1 MNGFKIYNYKS
12 IESLFTKREGES
24 KFGEKVGFIENLD
37 ELENSNAKY
46 VLFGIPEDIGVRANL
61 GKPGAANA
69 WKACLKS
76 LLNVQ
81 ANQYTNPE
89 NLILLGEV
97 ECSTLMA
104 KSANIDESDP
114 NYLAKL
120 GDLVQTLDGIVSE
133 LVKRIILAE
142 KIPIIIGGG
151 HNNAY
156 GNIKGASQALK
167 KPINIINID
176 AHTDLRKLEHR
187 HSGNGFS
194 YAKNDQFMAKYR
206 IFGLH
211 QNYTPEY
218 IFEEMNVSQKDQY
231 RLFEHLM
238 LFNSKEIIN
247 AFREELEF
255 ISVDDF
261 GLELDCD
268 AIQEFPSSAQS
279 PSGFS
284 YNMIRNF
291 IKIASEVENIRYLHI
306 CEALPTSQTEI
317 KVGKALS
324 YLITDFLNSEKNE

>member
-1 MNGFKIYNYKS
+1 MNGFKTYNHKT
-12 IESLFTKREGES
+12 IEGLFTKREGET
-24 KFGEKVGFIENLD
+24 KFGEKLGFIGNLD
-37 ELENSNAKY
+37 ELKNSKAKY
-46 VLFGIPEDIGVRANL
+46 VLFGIPEDIGVRANS
-61 GKPGAANA
+61 GKSGAANA
-69 WKACLKS
+69 WKTCLKS

-81 ANQYTNPE
+81 ANQYTKPE

-97 ECSTLMA
+97 ECSQLMA
-104 KSANIDESDP
+104 KAANIDNEDP

-120 GDLVQTLDGIVSE
+120 GDLVQSLDEVVSE
-133 LVKRIILAE
+133 LVQQIILAG

-156 GNIKGASQALK
+156 GNIKGTSQALK
-167 KPINIINID
+167 KPVNIINID

-194 YAKNDQFMAKYR
+194 FARNEQFMAKYR

-218 IFEEMNVSQKDQY
+218 IFEEMNASQKDQY

-238 LFNSKEIIN
+238 LLPSQEIIK
-247 AFREELEF
+247 AFRDELDF
-255 ISVDDF
+255 VSNDDF

-268 AIQEFPSSAQS
+268 AIREFPSSAQS

-284 YNMIRNF
+284 FNMVRNF
-291 IKIASEVENIRYLHI
+291 IKIASEEENIRYLHI
-306 CEALPTSQTEI
+306 CEALPTSQSEI
-317 KVGKALS
+317 RVGKALS
-324 YLITDFLNSEKNE
+324 FLITDFLNTETNG

>member
-1 MNGFKIYNYKS
+1 MY
-12 IESLFTKREGES
+12 L
-24 KFGEKVGFIENLD
+24 
-37 ELENSNAKY
+37 
-46 VLFGIPEDIGVRANL
+46 
-61 GKPGAANA
+61 
-69 WKACLKS
+69 
-76 LLNVQ
+76 
-81 ANQYTNPE
+81 
-89 NLILLGEV
+89 
-97 ECSTLMA
+97 
-104 KSANIDESDP
+104 P
-114 NYLAKL
+114 NYHLKL
-120 GDLVQTLDGIVSE
+120 GDLISNIDDIVS
-133 LVKRIILAE
+133 RIVAKIVSAG

-194 YAKNDQFMAKYR
+194 YARNDQYMAKYR
-206 IFGLH
+206 VFGLH

-218 IFEEMNVSQKDQY
+218 IFEEMNVSQKNQY

-255 ISVDDF
+255 ISDDDF

-284 YNMIRNF
+284 FNMIRNF
-291 IKIASEVENIRYLHI
+291 IKIASEEENIRYLHI
-306 CEALPTSQTEI
+306 
-317 KVGKALS
+317 
-324 YLITDFLNSEKNE
+324 

>member
-1 MNGFKIYNYKS
+1 MNGFKTYNYKS
-12 IESLFTKREGES
+12 IEGLFAKREGET
-24 KFGEKVGFIENLD
+24 KFGEKVGFIESLE
-37 ELENSNAKY
+37 ELENSKAKY

-81 ANQYTNPE
+81 ANSYTTPE

-97 ECSTLMA
+97 ECSHLLA
-104 KSANIDESDP
+104 KAANIDQADP

-120 GDLVQTLDGIVSE
+120 GDLVQTLDAVVSE
-133 LVKRIILAE
+133 LVKRIILAG

-156 GNIKGASQALK
+156 GNIKGTSQALK
-167 KPINIINID
+167 KPIHILNID

-194 YAKNDQFMAKYR
+194 YAKKELFMEKYH

-218 IFEEMNVSQKDQY
+218 IFEEMIVSQKVQA
-231 RLFEHLM
+231 RFFEHLM
-238 LFNSKEIIN
+238 LFPPQEIIK

-255 ISVDDF
+255 VSGEDF

-268 AIQEFPSSAQS
+268 AICGFPSSAES

-284 YNMIRNF
+284 LDMVRNF
-291 IKIASEVENIRYLHI
+291 IKIASEAENIRYLHI
-306 CEALPTSQTEI
+306 CEALPTVQTEV

-324 YLITDFLNSEKNE
+324 YIITDFLCGNTPG

>member
-1 MNGFKIYNYKS
+1 MNGFKIYNYKT

-24 KFGEKVGFIENLD
+24 KFGEKVGFIKNLD
-37 ELENSNAKY
+37 ELEISNAKY
-46 VLFGIPEDIGVRANL
+46 VLFGIPEDIGVRANS

-69 WKACLKS
+69 WKACLRS

-97 ECSTLMA
+97 ECSNLMA
-104 KSANIDESDP
+104 KAANIDEADP
-114 NYLAKL
+114 NYLVKL
-120 GDLVQTLDGIVSE
+120 GDLVQSLDEVVSE
-133 LVKRIILAE
+133 LVNRIILAG

-156 GNIKGASQALK
+156 GNIKGTSQALK

-194 YAKNDQFMAKYR
+194 YARNDKYMAKYR
-206 IFGLH
+206 VFGLH

-218 IFEEMNVSQKDQY
+218 IFEEMIVSPKDQY

-238 LFNSKEIIN
+238 LFTSQGIIK
-247 AFREELEF
+247 AFKEELEF
-255 ISVDDF
+255 VSDDDF

-268 AIQEFPSSAQS
+268 AIREFPSSAQS

-284 YNMIRNF
+284 FNMVRNF
-291 IKIASEVENIRYLHI
+291 IKIASEEENIRYLHI
-306 CEALPTSQTEI
+306 CEALPTSQTET

-324 YLITDFLNSEKNE
+324 FLITDFLNAESH

>member
-1 MNGFKIYNYKS
+1 MNGLKIYTQKS
-12 IESLFTKREGES
+12 IEGFFIKREGET
-24 KFGEKVGFIENLD
+24 KFGEKVGFIENL
-37 ELENSNAKY
+37 EQLKNSNAKY

-61 GKPGAANA
+61 GKPGASHA
-69 WKACLKS
+69 WKTCLKS

-97 ECSTLMA
+97 DCLKLMA
-104 KSANIDESDP
+104 KAANIDEADP
-114 NYLAKL
+114 NYLPKL
-120 GDLVQTLDGIVSE
+120 GDLVQSLDGVVSE
-133 LVKRIILAE
+133 LVKRIILAG

-156 GNIKGASQALK
+156 GNIKGTSQALR
-167 KPINIINID
+167 KPVNILNID

-194 YAKNDQFMAKYR
+194 YARKELFMAKYR
-206 IFGLH
+206 VFGLH

-218 IFEEMNVSQKDQY
+218 IFEEMIASPKDQY

-238 LFNSKEIIN
+238 LLPSQEIIK
-247 AFREELEF
+247 AFREELE
-255 ISVDDF
+255 IVSNDDF

-268 AIQEFPSSAQS
+268 AIREFPSSAKS

-284 YNMIRNF
+284 FNMVRNF
-291 IKIASEVENIRYLHI
+291 IKIASEEKNIHYLHI
-306 CEALPTSQTEI
+306 CEALPQENQNFD
-317 KVGKALS
+317 VGKAIS
-324 YLITDFLNSEKNE
+324 YFITDFIYPA

>member
-1 MNGFKIYNYKS
+1 MNGFKIYNYKT
-12 IESLFTKREGES
+12 IEGLFTKREGEI
-24 KFGEKVGFIENLD
+24 KFGEKVKFIDNFQA
-37 ELENSNAKY
+37 LENSSAKY

-81 ANQYTNPE
+81 ANLYTNPE

-97 ECSTLMA
+97 ECSNLMA
-104 KSANIDESDP
+104 KAANIDDADP
-114 NYLAKL
+114 NYLVKL
-120 GDLVQTLDGIVSE
+120 GDLVQILDEVVSG
-133 LVKRIILAE
+133 LIKRIILAG

-156 GNIKGASQALK
+156 ANIKGTSQALK
-167 KPINIINID
+167 KPINILNID

-194 YAKNDQFMAKYR
+194 YARKDKYMSKYR
-206 IFGLH
+206 VFGLH

-218 IFEEMNVSQKDQY
+218 ILQEMLVSEKDQY

-238 LFNSKEIIN
+238 LFTSQEILK
-247 AFREELEF
+247 AFREEMEF
-255 ISVDDF
+255 VSDDDF

-268 AIQEFPSSAQS
+268 AIREFPSSAQS

-284 YNMIRNF
+284 FNMIRNY
-291 IKIASEVENIRYLHI
+291 IRIASEEENIRYLHI
-306 CEALPTSQTEI
+306 CEASPTSKTET
-317 KVGKALS
+317 KVGKALT
-324 YLITDFLNSEKNE
+324 YLITDFLYDKTH

>member
-1 MNGFKIYNYKS
+1 MNGFKIYNHKT
-12 IESLFTKREGES
+12 IEGLFTKREGET
-24 KFGEKVGFIENLD
+24 KFGEKVRFIQNLD

-46 VLFGIPEDIGVRANL
+46 VIFGIPEDIGVRANL

-81 ANQYTNPE
+81 SNQYTNPE

-97 ECSTLMA
+97 ECSNLMA
-104 KSANIDESDP
+104 KAANIDKADP

-120 GDLVQTLDGIVSE
+120 GDLVQTLDAVVSE
-133 LVKRIILAE
+133 LVQRIILAG

-156 GNIKGASQALK
+156 GNIKGTSLALK
-167 KPINIINID
+167 KPVNIINID

-194 YAKNDQFMAKYR
+194 YARKERFMAKYR
-206 IFGLH
+206 VFGLH
-211 QNYTPEY
+211 QNYTPEC
-218 IFEEMNVSQKDQY
+218 IFEEILVSQNDQY

-238 LFNSKEIIN
+238 LFTSQEIIK
-247 AFREELEF
+247 AYREELEF
-255 ISVDDF
+255 VSDDDF

-268 AIQEFPSSAQS
+268 VICEFPSSAQS

-284 YNMIRNF
+284 FNMVRNF
-291 IKIASEVENIRYLHI
+291 IKIATEEENIRYLHI
-306 CEALPTSQTEI
+306 CEALPTSHTEI

-324 YLITDFLNSEKNE
+324 YLITDFLNAKIHK

>member
-1 MNGFKIYNYKS
+1 MNGIKMYNHKT
-12 IESLFTKREGES
+12 IEGLFTKREGETN
-24 KFGEKVGFIENLD
+24 FGEKVGFIENL
-37 ELENSNAKY
+37 EEMENSNAKY

-61 GKPGAANA
+61 GKPGAGNA
-69 WKACLKS
+69 WKTCLKS

-97 ECSTLMA
+97 ECSILMA
-104 KSANIDESDP
+104 KAANIDQADP
-114 NYLAKL
+114 NYLPKL
-120 GDLVQTLDGIVSE
+120 GDLVQSLDGVVSE
-133 LVKRIILAE
+133 LVKRIILAG

-156 GNIKGASQALK
+156 GNIKGTSQALR
-167 KPINIINID
+167 KPVNILNID

-194 YAKNDQFMAKYR
+194 YARKELFMAKYR
-206 IFGLH
+206 VFGLH

-218 IFEEMNVSQKDQY
+218 IFEEMIASPKDQY

-238 LFNSKEIIN
+238 LLPSQEIIK
-247 AFREELEF
+247 AFREELE
-255 ISVDDF
+255 IVSNDDF

-268 AIQEFPSSAQS
+268 AIREFPSSAKS

-284 YNMIRNF
+284 FNMVRNF
-291 IKIASEVENIRYLHI
+291 IKIASEEKNIHYLHI
-306 CEALPTSQTEI
+306 CEALPQENQNFD
-317 KVGKALS
+317 VGKAIS
-324 YLITDFLNSEKNE
+324 YFITDFIYPA

>member
-1 MNGFKIYNYKS
+1 MNGFKIYNHKT
-12 IESLFTKREGES
+12 IESLFTKREGEI

-97 ECSTLMA
+97 ECSNLMA
-104 KSANIDESDP
+104 KAANIDDADP
-114 NYLAKL
+114 NYLVKL
-120 GDLVQTLDGIVSE
+120 GDLVQTLDEVVSE
-133 LVKRIILAE
+133 LVKRIILAG

-156 GNIKGASQALK
+156 GNIKGTSRALK

-194 YAKNDQFMAKYR
+194 YARNNKYMAKYR
-206 IFGLH
+206 VFGLH

-218 IFEEMNVSQKDQY
+218 IFEEMIVSQKDQY

-238 LFNSKEIIN
+238 LFTSQGIIK
-247 AFREELEF
+247 AFKEELEF
-255 ISVDDF
+255 VSEDDF

-268 AIQEFPSSAQS
+268 AIREFPSSAQS

-284 YNMIRNF
+284 FNMVRNF
-291 IKIASEVENIRYLHI
+291 IKIASEEENIRYLHI
-306 CEALPTSQTEI
+306 CEALPTSQTET

-324 YLITDFLNSEKNE
+324 FLITDFLNAETH

>member
-1 MNGFKIYNYKS
+1 MNGFKIYNYKT
-12 IESLFTKREGES
+12 IESLFTKREGEI
-24 KFGEKVGFIENLD
+24 KFGEKVLFIENLD
-37 ELENSNAKY
+37 ELANSNAKY
-46 VLFGIPEDIGVRANL
+46 VLFGIPEDIGVRSNL

-81 ANQYTNPE
+81 ANRHTHPE

-97 ECSTLMA
+97 ECSNLMA
-104 KSANIDESDP
+104 KADNIDEADP
-114 NYLAKL
+114 NYLVKL
-120 GDLVQTLDGIVSE
+120 GDLVQSLDEVVSD
-133 LVKRIILAE
+133 LVKQIILAG

-156 GNIKGASQALK
+156 GNIKGTSQALK

-194 YAKNDQFMAKYR
+194 YARNDQYMAKYHV
-206 IFGLH
+206 FGLH

-218 IFEEMNVSQKDQY
+218 IFEEMIVSQKDQY

-238 LFNSKEIIN
+238 LFTSQGIIK
-247 AFREELEF
+247 AFKEELEF
-255 ISVDDF
+255 VSDDDF

-268 AIQEFPSSAQS
+268 AISEFPSSAKS

-284 YNMIRNF
+284 FNMVRNF
-291 IKIASEVENIRYLHI
+291 IKIASEEENIRYLHI
-306 CEALPTSQTEI
+306 CEAASNSQTET

-324 YLITDFLNSEKNE
+324 YLITDFLNT

>member
-1 MNGFKIYNYKS
+1 MNGFKIYNHKT
-12 IESLFTKREGES
+12 IEGLFTKREGES
-24 KFGEKVGFIENLD
+24 KFGEKLGFIENLD
-37 ELENSNAKY
+37 EMENSNAKY

-97 ECSTLMA
+97 ECSNLMA
-104 KSANIDESDP
+104 KAANIDDADP
-114 NYLAKL
+114 NYLVKL
-120 GDLVQTLDGIVSE
+120 GDLVQTLDEVVSE
-133 LVKRIILAE
+133 LVKRIILAG

-156 GNIKGASQALK
+156 GNIKGTSQALK
-167 KPINIINID
+167 KPISIINID

-194 YAKNDQFMAKYR
+194 YARNEQFMAKYR

-218 IFEEMNVSQKDQY
+218 IFEEMNVSQKEQY

-238 LFNSKEIIN
+238 LLSSQEIIKS
-247 AFREELEF
+247 FREELEF
-255 ISVDDF
+255 VLNDDF

-268 AIQEFPSSAQS
+268 AIREFPSSAQS

-284 YNMIRNF
+284 FNMIRNF
-291 IKIASEVENIRYLHI
+291 IKIASEEENIRYLHI
-306 CEALPTSQTEI
+306 CEAAPNSQTET

-324 YLITDFLNSEKNE
+324 YLITEFLNAETNG

>member
-1 MNGFKIYNYKS
+1 MKGFKIYNHKT
-12 IESLFTKREGES
+12 IESLFTKREGEI
-24 KFGEKVGFIENLD
+24 KFGEKVRFIQNLD
-37 ELENSNAKY
+37 ELENSNVRF

-61 GKPGAANA
+61 GKPGAENA
-69 WKACLKS
+69 WKACLRS

-81 ANQYTNPE
+81 ANQYTSPE

-97 ECSTLMA
+97 ECSNLMA
-104 KSANIDESDP
+104 KAANIDEADP

-120 GDLVQTLDGIVSE
+120 GDLVQTLDEVVSE
-133 LVKRIILAE
+133 LVKRIILAG

-151 HNNAY
+151 HNNAF
-156 GNIKGASQALK
+156 GNIKGTSQALK
-167 KPINIINID
+167 KPVNIINID
-176 AHTDLRKLEHR
+176 AHSDLRKLEHR

-194 YAKNDQFMAKYR
+194 YARKELFMAKYR

-218 IFEEMNVSQKDQY
+218 IFEEMLVSQKDQY

-238 LFNSKEIIN
+238 LFTSQEIIK

-255 ISVDDF
+255 VSDDDF

-268 AIQEFPSSAQS
+268 AIREFPSSAQS
-279 PSGFS
+279 PSGFEF
-284 YNMIRNF
+284 NMIRNF
-291 IKIASEVENIRYLHI
+291 IKIASEKENIRYLHI
-306 CEALPTSQTEI
+306 CEATSTLQTEI

-324 YLITDFLNSEKNE
+324 YLITDFLNIETNG